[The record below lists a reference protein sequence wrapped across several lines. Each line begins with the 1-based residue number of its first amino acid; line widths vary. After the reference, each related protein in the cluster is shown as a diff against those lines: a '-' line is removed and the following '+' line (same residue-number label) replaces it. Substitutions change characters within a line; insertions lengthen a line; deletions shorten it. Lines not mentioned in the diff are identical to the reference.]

1 MNNNQSTKQLSSNQL
16 LRRLIRDLSQHGV
29 RLTIAIVLTIAQV
42 LLTIYLPI
50 LIGQAINQVIG
61 VDQVNFEQLKQI
73 LMQMGLVIAFN
84 VGLQYALPVLYN
96 QIVYRTI
103 NRLRNQVQSKIQRLP
118 LNYIDTHSTGDIVS
132 RVTTDT
138 DQLADGLLMVFEQFF
153 VGVLTIAL
161 TIFTM
166 ARLDL
171 TMMLLVVLLT
181 PLSFFVS
188 RFITKRSYRMFTLQ
202 TQTRGDHTQL
212 ISESIQNN
220 EIIRLYNYQTEMDE
234 KFKPINQQYYH
245 QSKWALF
252 YSSLINPSTRFVNAT
267 IYALLAFSGA
277 SRIIAGTFTVGELTT
292 FLNYANQYMKPFNDI
307 SNVLSEIQ
315 SALACA
321 QRMYQLIDQP
331 NEKETGELTIDAQ
344 SVKGKIEFD
353 NVSFSYLPDKPLI
366 QDFNLTVHPGQTVAI
381 VGPTGAGKSTLINL
395 LMRFYDPQSGT
406 IKLDG
411 VSIQEY
417 RRHEIRKQF
426 GMVLQETWI
435 KTGTIR
441 DNIAYGFP
449 EADDET
455 IIKAAKAAHADDFIQ
470 KLPDGY
476 DTYLTDNGAN
486 LSTGQRQLIAIAHI
500 FVSIPQM
507 LILDEATSSIDTRT
521 EVLIQSAFERL
532 MTGRTSFIIAHRLST
547 IQNADVILVMKD
559 GSIVENGNHHELM
572 AKKGFYY
579 QMQTSGVE

>member
-1 MNNNQSTKQLSSNQL
+1 MNSHQSTKQLSSSQL
-16 LRRLIRDLSQHGV
+16 LRRLIRDLSRHGV
-29 RLTIAIVLTIAQV
+29 RLMIAIVLTIVQV

-73 LMQMGLVIAFN
+73 LIQMSVVIAFN

-118 LNYIDTHSTGDIVS
+118 LNFIDTHSTGDIVS

-188 RFITKRSYRMFTLQ
+188 RFISKRSYRMFTLQ

-212 ISESIQNN
+212 IGESIQNN
-220 EIIRLYNYQTEMDE
+220 EIIRLYNYQAEMDE
-234 KFKPINQQYYH
+234 KFKPVNQQYYH

-277 SRIIAGTFTVGELTT
+277 IRIIAGTFTVGELTT

-331 NEKETGELTIDAQ
+331 NEKETGQLTIDSQ

-353 NVSFSYLPDKPLI
+353 NVSFSYVSDQPLI
-366 QDFNLTVHPGQTVAI
+366 QNFNLIVQPGQTVAI

-395 LMRFYDPQSGT
+395 LMRFYDPQLGT

-411 VSIQEY
+411 VPIQEY

-449 EADDET
+449 EANDET

-532 MTGRTSFIIAHRLST
+532 MVGRTSFIIAHRLST

-559 GSIVENGNHHELM
+559 GSIVEKGKHHELM